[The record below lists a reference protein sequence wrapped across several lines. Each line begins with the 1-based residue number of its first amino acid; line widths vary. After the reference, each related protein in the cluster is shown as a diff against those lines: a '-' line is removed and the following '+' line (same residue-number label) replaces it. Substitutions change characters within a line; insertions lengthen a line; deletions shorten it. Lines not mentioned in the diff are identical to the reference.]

1 MDTRTASAVIDLDA
15 FAANLQ
21 TLRSHVRTAKL
32 LVVVKADGYGHG
44 MLPIARA
51 ARHQGIEWLGAA
63 TPAEALAL
71 REGGDEG
78 RILTWLYGPDTDL
91 TPLVAADID
100 VSVQSEEQIARLV
113 GAAGAMERPAR
124 VHLKVDTGLSRN
136 GTAADDWPAVCAAAA
151 EAESAGALRVVGVWS
166 HLAASDEPGHPATP
180 RQIDAFT
187 DACAVADGHG
197 LRPELRHLGNSA
209 AALIVPEAHF
219 DMVRVGIA
227 AYGIDPAPGV
237 AAAVGVALR
246 PVMRLRAQLAN
257 VKRIEAGSGVSYGHQ
272 WIADRAT
279 TVGLVPL
286 GYADGVP
293 RHASNVAE
301 VGLAGT
307 RVPLRGRVCMDQFVV
322 DLGPDTT
329 ARIGDEVTLFGSGES
344 GEPTAEAWAEVCGT
358 IGYEIVTRIGVR
370 VPRVY
375 IEAGREATGTEDGGV
390 S

>member
-1 MDTRTASAVIDLDA
+1 MDTQTASAVIDLGA

-21 TLRSHVRTAKL
+21 VLRSHVRTAKV
-32 LVVVKADGYGHG
+32 LVVVKADAYVHG
-44 MLPIARA
+44 MMPISRTAR
-51 ARHQGIEWLGAA
+51 REGIEWLGAA
-63 TPAEALAL
+63 TPTEALAL
-71 REGGDEG
+71 RDGGDEG

-100 VSVQSEEQIARLV
+100 VSVQSEEQLSRV
-113 GAAGAMERPAR
+113 VAASGAMERQAR
-124 VHLKVDTGLSRN
+124 VHLKIDTGLSRN
-136 GTAADDWPAVCAAAA
+136 GTPVSAWSAVCAAAA
-151 EAESAGALRVVGVWS
+151 EAESTGALRVVGIWS

-180 RQIDAFT
+180 RQIAAFT
-187 DACAVADGHG
+187 DACTVATDHG

-219 DMVRVGIA
+219 DLVRVGIA
-227 AYGIDPAPGV
+227 AYGIDPAPGI
-237 AAAVGVALR
+237 AASAGVTLR
-246 PVMRLRAQLAN
+246 PVMRLRAQLAQ
-257 VKRIEAGSGVSYGHQ
+257 VKEIEAGSGVSYGHQ

-286 GYADGVP
+286 GYGDGVP

-301 VGLAGT
+301 VALAGT

-329 ARIGDEVTLFGSGES
+329 ARIGDEVTLFGPGDA
-344 GEPTAEAWAEVCGT
+344 GEPTAEEWASVCGT

-375 IEAGREATGTEDGGV
+375 VGAEDGGV
-390 S
+390 R